1 MDIETLLSALGGK
14 ENIRTIEGAL
24 TRLRVGVHHRGV
36 VDEQAIRNLG
46 AFGVVIQKDAVQL
59 IFGPESEDIAA
70 RLSERVPGSVQL

>member
-24 TRLRVGVHHRGV
+24 TRLRVGVHDRGA
-36 VDEQAIRNLG
+36 VDEQAIRSLG

-59 IFGPESEDIAA
+59 IFGPESDDIAA
-70 RLSERVPGSVQL
+70 ELSERVPGIVQL